1 MDGSCSRMTSL
12 LTRCG
17 TPKDSLQR
25 TATSTLVPLERRK
38 GFVTDFLGVG
48 GLGMWMAPG
57 VYGSPEPEEYVKIE
71 PDQLAPNDGAYR
83 VQAIENLE
91 EAFAVLMR

>member
-38 GFVTDFLGVG
+38 GFVTDFLLTYGNLLGSTDVARTGLPAPMVG
-48 GLGMWMAPG
+48 RDLFAK
-57 VYGSPEPEEYVKIE
+57 VKYSF
-71 PDQLAPNDGAYR
+71 G
-83 VQAIENLE
+83 
-91 EAFAVLMR
+91 F